1 MNKKFSS
8 IAELMVC
15 LEQTIGSDD
24 DIPDHTLICDGFMMS
39 PETAKGI
46 HALKVHLRDEVIVTD
61 RSIPARSKKAGF
73 NVLFDGKAEQAK
85 ILTAKLLANQS
96 GLNVQKIDLSAV
108 FSKYIGETEKNLNTV
123 FAEAVRNSA
132 ILFFDE
138 ADALFGKRTD
148 IKEAHDKYANAELL
162 DVIDT
167 VPLLKI
173 FTAKSKSNLDDAFL
187 RRIRNVIHFP
197 GSDEQDTRVSS

>member
-24 DIPDHTLICDGFMMS
+24 DIPDHTLICDGFLMS
-39 PETAKGI
+39 PGTAKGI
-46 HALKVHLRDEVIVTD
+46 HALKVHLRDEIIVKD
-61 RSIPARSKKAGF
+61 RSTPARSKKAGY
-73 NVLFDGKAEQAK
+73 NVLFEGKSEQAK
-85 ILTAKLLANQS
+85 TLTAKLLANQS

-108 FSKYIGETEKNLNTV
+108 VSKYIGETEKNLESV
-123 FAEAVRNSA
+123 FTEAIKNSS

-148 IKEAHDKYANAELL
+148 IRDAHDKYANAELL
-162 DVIDT
+162 DLIDT

-173 FTAKSKSNLDDAFL
+173 FSAKSKSNLDEAFL
-187 RRIRNVIHFP
+187 RRIRSVINFP
-197 GSDEQDTRVSS
+197 RPDDRD